1 MLRPLALN
9 FLIDQY
15 KIWQDSRVQ
24 TKEVLSH
31 KYVKRLFIARFI
43 SNFGNGMGPIALAF
57 GILGLP
63 NGSANMLGLVLGAT
77 TVLFLLMAPFGGV
90 IADKYGRARMVGV
103 TDMACGLVLFIQ
115 VAYFATGDVPLAV
128 LLITNGF
135 FGLMWGIFWP
145 AFSGLMPAVLPE
157 AGLQKG
163 NALNAFMT
171 NAGVIS
177 GAAVAGLLIEVFGVA
192 FTLAIDAASFFI
204 SGLMIFTFRHLTPR
218 AKHTENTMLD
228 DLLHGWK
235 VFLSFRW
242 IVIIVGA
249 FSFIV
254 MCWAAAENVLGP
266 LIALEHFNG
275 PKSWSFVISAESAG
289 LIVGSLIAI
298 KIKPKYPMRF
308 LMLSSFTITFY
319 IWSLAKPQ
327 SLLMIAFGA
336 FLFGITLDLWG
347 TLWSTALQRKVPRD
361 SLSRVSSFDAMGSM
375 MFRPVGLAIAA
386 PLSTLFGIEN
396 FLQILAAITVVAII
410 VPLLDP
416 QVRNMSYEDMS
427 VNRNL

>member
-1 MLRPLALN
+1 VL
-9 FLIDQY
+9 
-15 KIWQDSRVQ
+15 
-24 TKEVLSH
+24 TKEVLAH

-57 GILGLP
+57 GILALP
-63 NGSANMLGLVLGAT
+63 NGSANMLGFVLGAT
-77 TVLFLLMAPFGGV
+77 TVVFLIMAPFGGV
-90 IADKYGRARMVGV
+90 IADKYGRARMVGL
-103 TDMACGLVLFIQ
+103 TDMAAGLVLLIQ

-171 NAGVIS
+171 NAGVIL
-177 GAAVAGLLIEVFGVA
+177 GAAAAGILIDIFGVA

-275 PKSWSFVISAESAG
+275 PKSWSFVITAESAG
-289 LIVGSLIAI
+289 LIVGSIIAI
-298 KIKPKYPMRF
+298 KVKPKYPMRF
-308 LMLSSFTITFY
+308 LMISSFTITFY

-347 TLWSTALQRKVPRD
+347 TLWYTALQRKVPRD
-361 SLSRVSSFDAMGSM
+361 SLSRVSAFDAMGSM
-375 MFRPVGLAIAA
+375 MFRPIGLAIAA
-386 PLSTLFGIEN
+386 PLSTLLGIEN

>member
-1 MLRPLALN
+1 M
-9 FLIDQY
+9 
-15 KIWQDSRVQ
+15 Q
-24 TKEVLSH
+24 TREVLAH
-31 KYVKRLFIARFI
+31 KYVKRLFIARFV

-57 GILGLP
+57 GILALP
-63 NGSANMLGLVLGAT
+63 NGSANMLGLVLGTT
-77 TVLFLLMAPFGGV
+77 TVIFLLMAPFGGV
-90 IADKYGRARMVGV
+90 IADKYGRARMVGL
-103 TDMACGLVLFIQ
+103 TDMAAGLVLFIQ
-115 VAYFATGDVPLAV
+115 VAYFATGDVPLWV
-128 LLITNGF
+128 LLLTNGF

-145 AFSGLMPAVLPE
+145 AFTGVIPAVLPE

-163 NALNAFMT
+163 NALNAFVT
-171 NAGVIS
+171 NAGVIL
-177 GAAVAGLLIEVFGVA
+177 GAAVAGILIELFGVA

-218 AKHTENTMLD
+218 AEHSENTMLD
-228 DLLHGWK
+228 DLLHGWR

-242 IVIIVGA
+242 IVIIVAA

-298 KIKPKYPMRF
+298 KVKPKFPMRF

-327 SLLMIAFGA
+327 SLLLIAFGA

-347 TLWSTALQRKVPRD
+347 TLWNTALQRKVPRE
-361 SLSRVSSFDAMGSM
+361 SLSRVASFDAMGSM
-375 MFRPVGLAIAA
+375 MFRPIGLAIAA
-386 PLSTLFGIEN
+386 PLSTLVGIEN
-396 FLQILAAITVVAII
+396 FLQIMAAITVVAI
-410 VPLLDP
+410 VLPLFDP
-416 QVRNMSYEDMS
+416 QVRNMSYEDLS
-427 VNRNL
+427 K

>member
-1 MLRPLALN
+1 M
-9 FLIDQY
+9 
-15 KIWQDSRVQ
+15 Q

-57 GILGLP
+57 GILALP

-77 TVLFLLMAPFGGV
+77 TVVFLLMAPFGGV

-103 TDMACGLVLFIQ
+103 TDMAAGLVLFIQ

-218 AKHTENTMLD
+218 AEQTENTMLD

-254 MCWAAAENVLGP
+254 MCWAAAENILGP

-275 PKSWSFVISAESAG
+275 AKSWSFVITAESAG
-289 LIVGSLIAI
+289 LIVGSIIAI
-298 KIKPKYPMRF
+298 KVKPKYPLRF

-347 TLWSTALQRKVPRD
+347 TLWNTALQRKVPRD

-375 MFRPVGLAIAA
+375 MFRPIGLAIAA
-386 PLSTLFGIEN
+386 PLSTLLGIEN

-427 VNRNL
+427 VKRNL

>member
-1 MLRPLALN
+1 VL
-9 FLIDQY
+9 
-15 KIWQDSRVQ
+15 
-24 TKEVLSH
+24 TKEVLAH

-57 GILGLP
+57 GILALP
-63 NGSANMLGLVLGAT
+63 NGSANMLGLVLGTT
-77 TVLFLLMAPFGGV
+77 TVVFLIMAPFGGV
-90 IADKYGRARMVGV
+90 IADKYGRARMVGL
-103 TDMACGLVLFIQ
+103 TDMAAGLVLLIQ

-171 NAGVIS
+171 NAGVIL
-177 GAAVAGLLIEVFGVA
+177 GAAVAGLLIDVFGVA

-275 PKSWSFVISAESAG
+275 PKSWSFVITAESAG
-289 LIVGSLIAI
+289 LIVGSIIAI
-298 KIKPKYPMRF
+298 KVKPKYPLRF

-375 MFRPVGLAIAA
+375 MFRPIGLAIAA
-386 PLSTLFGIEN
+386 PLSTLLGIEN

-427 VNRNL
+427 VKRNL

>member
-1 MLRPLALN
+1 MDTR
-9 FLIDQY
+9 
-15 KIWQDSRVQ
+15 
-24 TKEVLSH
+24 EVL
-31 KYVKRLFIARFI
+31 KKPFVKRLFLARFI

-57 GILGLP
+57 GILALP
-63 NGSANMLGLVLGAT
+63 NGSANMLGLVLGTT
-77 TVLFLLMAPFGGV
+77 TVIFLLMAPFGGV
-90 IADKYGRARMVGV
+90 IADKYGRARMVGL
-103 TDMACGLVLFIQ
+103 TDMAAGLVLFIQ
-115 VAYFATGDVPLAV
+115 VAYFATGDVPLWV

-135 FGLMWGIFWP
+135 FGLMWGVFWP
-145 AFSGLMPAVLPE
+145 AFTGLIPSVLPE

-163 NALNAFMT
+163 NALNAFVT
-171 NAGVIS
+171 NAGVIL
-177 GAAVAGLLIEVFGVA
+177 GAAVAGILIDIFGVA

-204 SGLMIFTFRHLTPR
+204 SGVMIFTFRHLTPR
-218 AKHTENTMLD
+218 AEHTENTMLD
-228 DLLHGWK
+228 DLLHGWR

-242 IVIIVGA
+242 IVIIVAA

-298 KIKPKYPMRF
+298 KVKPKFPMRF

-327 SLLMIAFGA
+327 SLLLIAFGA

-347 TLWSTALQRKVPRD
+347 TLWNTALQRKVPRE
-361 SLSRVSSFDAMGSM
+361 SLSRVAAFDAMGSM
-375 MFRPVGLAIAA
+375 MFRPIGLAIAA
-386 PLSTLFGIEN
+386 PLSTLVGIEN
-396 FLQILAAITVVAII
+396 FLQIMAAITVVAI
-410 VPLLDP
+410 VLPLLDP
-416 QVRNMSYEDMS
+416 QVRNMSYEDMAKK
-427 VNRNL
+427 

>member
-1 MLRPLALN
+1 VL
-9 FLIDQY
+9 
-15 KIWQDSRVQ
+15 
-24 TKEVLSH
+24 TKEVLAH

-57 GILGLP
+57 GILALP
-63 NGSANMLGLVLGAT
+63 NGSANMLGFVLGTT
-77 TVLFLLMAPFGGV
+77 TVVFLLMAPFGGV
-90 IADKYGRARMVGV
+90 IADKYGRARMVGL
-103 TDMACGLVLFIQ
+103 TDMAAGAVLFIQ
-115 VAYFATGDVPLAV
+115 VFYFAKGDVPLAI

-157 AGLQKG
+157 EGLQKG

-177 GAAVAGLLIEVFGVA
+177 GAAVAGILIDIFGVA

-218 AKHTENTMLD
+218 AQKTENTMLD
-228 DLLHGWK
+228 DLIHGWK
-235 VFLSFRW
+235 IFLSFRW

-275 PKSWSFVISAESAG
+275 AKSWSFVISAESAG

-298 KIKPKYPMRF
+298 KVKPKYPMRF
-308 LMLSSFTITFY
+308 LMISSFTITFY

-361 SLSRVSSFDAMGSM
+361 SLSRVSAFDAMGSM

-386 PLSTLFGIEN
+386 PLSTLVGIEN
-396 FLQILAAITVVAII
+396 FLQILAAITVVAIV

-416 QVRNMSYEDMS
+416 QVRNMSYEDLP
-427 VNRNL
+427 RKIAR

>member
-1 MLRPLALN
+1 VL
-9 FLIDQY
+9 
-15 KIWQDSRVQ
+15 
-24 TKEVLSH
+24 TKEVLAH

-57 GILGLP
+57 GILALP
-63 NGSANMLGLVLGAT
+63 NGSANMLGFVLGTT
-77 TVLFLLMAPFGGV
+77 TVVFLLMAPFGGV
-90 IADKYGRARMVGV
+90 IADKYGRARMVGL
-103 TDMACGLVLFIQ
+103 TDMAAGAVLFIQ
-115 VAYFATGDVPLAV
+115 VFYFAKGDVPLAI

-157 AGLQKG
+157 EGLQKG

-177 GAAVAGLLIEVFGVA
+177 GAAVAGILIDIFGVP

-218 AKHTENTMLD
+218 AKKTENTMLD
-228 DLLHGWK
+228 DLIHGWK
-235 VFLSFRW
+235 IFLSFRW

-275 PKSWSFVISAESAG
+275 AKSWSFVISAESAG
-289 LIVGSLIAI
+289 LIIGSLIAI
-298 KIKPKYPMRF
+298 KVKPKYPMRF
-308 LMLSSFTITFY
+308 LMISSFTITFY

-361 SLSRVSSFDAMGSM
+361 SLSRVSAFDAMGSM

-386 PLSTLFGIEN
+386 PLSTLVGIEN
-396 FLQILAAITVVAII
+396 FLQILAAITVVAIV

-416 QVRNMSYEDMS
+416 QVRNMSYEDLP
-427 VNRNL
+427 RKADR

>member
-1 MLRPLALN
+1 M
-9 FLIDQY
+9 
-15 KIWQDSRVQ
+15 Q

-57 GILGLP
+57 GILALP

-77 TVLFLLMAPFGGV
+77 TVVFLLMAPFGGV

-103 TDMACGLVLFIQ
+103 TDMAAGLVLFIQ

-218 AKHTENTMLD
+218 AEQTENTMLD

-427 VNRNL
+427 VNRNM

>member
-1 MLRPLALN
+1 M
-9 FLIDQY
+9 
-15 KIWQDSRVQ
+15 Q

-57 GILGLP
+57 GILALP

-77 TVLFLLMAPFGGV
+77 TVVFLLMAPFGGV

-103 TDMACGLVLFIQ
+103 TDMAAGLVLFIQ

-218 AKHTENTMLD
+218 AEQTENTMLD
-228 DLLHGWK
+228 DLLHGWR

-410 VPLLDP
+410 VPLLDR

>member
-1 MLRPLALN
+1 M
-9 FLIDQY
+9 
-15 KIWQDSRVQ
+15 Q
-24 TKEVLSH
+24 TKEVLAH
-31 KYVKRLFIARFI
+31 KYVKRLFIARFV

-57 GILGLP
+57 GILALP
-63 NGSANMLGLVLGAT
+63 NGSANMLGLVLGMT
-77 TVLFLLMAPFGGV
+77 TVIFLLMAPFGGV
-90 IADKYGRARMVGV
+90 IADKYGRARMVGL
-103 TDMACGLVLFIQ
+103 TDMAAGLVLFIQ
-115 VAYFATGDVPLAV
+115 VAYFATGDVPLWV
-128 LLITNGF
+128 LLVTNGF

-145 AFSGLMPAVLPE
+145 AFTGVIPAVLPE

-163 NALNAFMT
+163 NALNAFVT
-171 NAGVIS
+171 NAGVIL
-177 GAAVAGLLIEVFGVA
+177 GAAVAGVLIDVFGVA
-192 FTLAIDAASFFI
+192 FTLAIDAASFFF

-218 AKHTENTMLD
+218 AEHSENTMLD
-228 DLLHGWK
+228 DLLHGWR

-242 IVIIVGA
+242 IVIIVAA

-298 KIKPKYPMRF
+298 KVKPKFPMRF

-327 SLLMIAFGA
+327 SLLLIAFGA

-347 TLWSTALQRKVPRD
+347 TLWNTALQRKVPRE
-361 SLSRVSSFDAMGSM
+361 SLSRVASFDAMGSM
-375 MFRPVGLAIAA
+375 MFRPIGLAIAA
-386 PLSTLFGIEN
+386 PLSTLVGIEN
-396 FLQILAAITVVAII
+396 FLQIMAAITVVAI
-410 VPLLDP
+410 VLPLFDP
-416 QVRNMSYEDMS
+416 QVRNMTYEDLP
-427 VNRNL
+427 R

>member
-1 MLRPLALN
+1 M
-9 FLIDQY
+9 
-15 KIWQDSRVQ
+15 Q

-57 GILGLP
+57 GILALP

-103 TDMACGLVLFIQ
+103 TDMAAGLVLFIQ

-218 AKHTENTMLD
+218 AEQTENTMLD

-427 VNRNL
+427 VNRKM

>member
-1 MLRPLALN
+1 
-9 FLIDQY
+9 
-15 KIWQDSRVQ
+15 
-24 TKEVLSH
+24 
-31 KYVKRLFIARFI
+31 VKRLFIARFI

-57 GILGLP
+57 GILALP
-63 NGSANMLGLVLGAT
+63 NGSANMLGLVLGTT
-77 TVLFLLMAPFGGV
+77 TVVFLIMAPFGGV
-90 IADKYGRARMVGV
+90 IADKYGRARMVGL
-103 TDMACGLVLFIQ
+103 TDMAAGLVLLIQ

-171 NAGVIS
+171 NAGVIL
-177 GAAVAGLLIEVFGVA
+177 GAAAAGLLIDVFGVA

-218 AKHTENTMLD
+218 AQHTENTMLD

-254 MCWAAAENVLGP
+254 MCWAAAENILGP

-275 PKSWSFVISAESAG
+275 PKSWSFVITAESAG
-289 LIVGSLIAI
+289 LIVGSIIAI
-298 KIKPKYPMRF
+298 KVKPKYPLRF

-375 MFRPVGLAIAA
+375 MFRPIGLAIAA
-386 PLSTLFGIEN
+386 PLSTLLGIEN

-427 VNRNL
+427 VKRNL

>member
-1 MLRPLALN
+1 M
-9 FLIDQY
+9 
-15 KIWQDSRVQ
+15 Q
-24 TKEVLSH
+24 TREVLAH
-31 KYVKRLFIARFI
+31 KYVKRLFIARFV

-57 GILGLP
+57 GILALP
-63 NGSANMLGLVLGAT
+63 NGSANMLGLVLGTT
-77 TVLFLLMAPFGGV
+77 TVIFLLMAPFGGV
-90 IADKYGRARMVGV
+90 IADKYGRARMVGL
-103 TDMACGLVLFIQ
+103 TDMAAGLVLFIQ
-115 VAYFATGDVPLAV
+115 VAYFATGDVPLWV
-128 LLITNGF
+128 LLVTNGF

-145 AFSGLMPAVLPE
+145 AFTGVIPAVLPE

-163 NALNAFMT
+163 NALIAFVT
-171 NAGVIS
+171 NAGVIL
-177 GAAVAGLLIEVFGVA
+177 GAAAAGILIDVFGVA
-192 FTLAIDAASFFI
+192 FTLAIDAASFFF

-218 AKHTENTMLD
+218 AEHSENTMLD
-228 DLLHGWK
+228 DLLHGWR

-242 IVIIVGA
+242 IVIIVAA

-298 KIKPKYPMRF
+298 KVKPKFPMRF

-327 SLLMIAFGA
+327 SLLLIAFGA

-347 TLWSTALQRKVPRD
+347 TLWNTALQRKVPRE
-361 SLSRVSSFDAMGSM
+361 SLSRVASFDAMGSM
-375 MFRPVGLAIAA
+375 MFRPIGLAIAA
-386 PLSTLFGIEN
+386 PLSTLVGIEN
-396 FLQILAAITVVAII
+396 FLQVMAAITVVAI
-410 VPLLDP
+410 VLPLLDP
-416 QVRNMSYEDMS
+416 QVRNMTYEDLP
-427 VNRNL
+427 R

>member
-1 MLRPLALN
+1 VL
-9 FLIDQY
+9 
-15 KIWQDSRVQ
+15 
-24 TKEVLSH
+24 TKEVLAH
-31 KYVKRLFIARFI
+31 RYVKRLFIARFI

-57 GILGLP
+57 GILALP
-63 NGSANMLGLVLGAT
+63 NGSGNMLGFVLGTT
-77 TVLFLLMAPFGGV
+77 TVVFLLMAPFGGV
-90 IADKYGRARMVGV
+90 IADKYGRARMVGL
-103 TDMACGLVLFIQ
+103 TDMAAGAVLFIQ
-115 VAYFATGDVPLAV
+115 VFYFAKGDVPLAI

-157 AGLQKG
+157 EGLQKG

-177 GAAVAGLLIEVFGVA
+177 GAAVAGILIDLFGVA

-204 SGLMIFTFRHLTPR
+204 SGFMIFTFRHLTPR
-218 AKHTENTMLD
+218 AQQTENTMLD

-254 MCWAAAENVLGP
+254 LCWAAAENVLGP

-275 PKSWSFVISAESAG
+275 AKSWSFVISAESAG
-289 LIVGSLIAI
+289 LIFGSLIAI
-298 KIKPKYPMRF
+298 KVKPKYPMRF
-308 LMLSSFTITFY
+308 LMISSFTITFY

-327 SLLMIAFGA
+327 SLLMVAFGA

-347 TLWSTALQRKVPRD
+347 TLWSTAVQRQVPRD
-361 SLSRVSSFDAMGSM
+361 SLSRVSAFDAMGSM

-386 PLSTLFGIEN
+386 PLSTLVGIEN
-396 FLQILAAITVVAII
+396 FLQILAAITVVAIV

-416 QVRNMSYEDMS
+416 QVRNMSYEDLPRK
-427 VNRNL
+427 VDR

>member
-1 MLRPLALN
+1 VL
-9 FLIDQY
+9 
-15 KIWQDSRVQ
+15 
-24 TKEVLSH
+24 TKEVLAH

-57 GILGLP
+57 GILALP
-63 NGSANMLGLVLGAT
+63 NGSANMLGFVLGTT
-77 TVLFLLMAPFGGV
+77 TVVFLLMAPFGGV
-90 IADKYGRARMVGV
+90 IADKYGRARMVGL
-103 TDMACGLVLFIQ
+103 TDMAAGAVLFIQ
-115 VAYFATGDVPLAV
+115 VFYFAKGEVPLAV

-157 AGLQKG
+157 EGLQKG

-177 GAAVAGLLIEVFGVA
+177 GAAVAGILIDIFGVA

-218 AKHTENTMLD
+218 AQKTENTMLD
-228 DLLHGWK
+228 DLIHGWK
-235 VFLSFRW
+235 IFLSFRW

-275 PKSWSFVISAESAG
+275 AKSWSFVISAESAG

-298 KIKPKYPMRF
+298 KVKPKYPMRF
-308 LMLSSFTITFY
+308 LMISSFTITFY

-361 SLSRVSSFDAMGSM
+361 SLSRVSAFDAMGSM

-386 PLSTLFGIEN
+386 PLSTLVGIEN
-396 FLQILAAITVVAII
+396 FLQILAAITVVAIV

-416 QVRNMSYEDMS
+416 QVRNMSYEDLP
-427 VNRNL
+427 RKAAR

>member
-1 MLRPLALN
+1 ML
-9 FLIDQY
+9 
-15 KIWQDSRVQ
+15 
-24 TKEVLSH
+24 TKEVLAH

-57 GILGLP
+57 GILALP
-63 NGSANMLGLVLGAT
+63 NGSANMLGFVLGTT
-77 TVLFLLMAPFGGV
+77 TVVFLLMAPFGGV
-90 IADKYGRARMVGV
+90 IADKYGRARMVGL
-103 TDMACGLVLFIQ
+103 TDMAAGAVLFIQ
-115 VAYFATGDVPLAV
+115 VFYFAKGEVPLAI

-157 AGLQKG
+157 EGLQKG

-177 GAAVAGLLIEVFGVA
+177 GAAVAGILIDIFGVA

-218 AKHTENTMLD
+218 AQKTENTMLD
-228 DLLHGWK
+228 DLIHGWK
-235 VFLSFRW
+235 IFLSFRW

-275 PKSWSFVISAESAG
+275 AKSWSFVISAESAG

-298 KIKPKYPMRF
+298 KVKPKYPMRF
-308 LMLSSFTITFY
+308 LMISSFTITFY

-361 SLSRVSSFDAMGSM
+361 SLSRVSAFDAMGSM

-386 PLSTLFGIEN
+386 PLSTLVGIEN
-396 FLQILAAITVVAII
+396 FLQILAAITVVAIV
-410 VPLLDP
+410 VPLLHP
-416 QVRNMSYEDMS
+416 QVRNMSYEDLPRMAD
-427 VNRNL
+427 R